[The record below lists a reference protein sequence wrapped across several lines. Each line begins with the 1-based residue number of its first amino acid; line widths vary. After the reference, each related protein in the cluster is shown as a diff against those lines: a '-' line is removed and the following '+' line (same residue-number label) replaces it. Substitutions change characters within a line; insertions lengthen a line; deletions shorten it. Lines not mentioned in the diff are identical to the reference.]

1 LSGAPGTVNSDPE
14 SGGWFIKLKVANR
27 ADVDSLMDETA
38 YKAFLE
44 TI

>member
-1 LSGAPGTVNSDPE
+1 M
-14 SGGWFIKLKVANR
+14 KVRNR
-27 ADVDSLMDETA
+27 ADVDSLMDTAA